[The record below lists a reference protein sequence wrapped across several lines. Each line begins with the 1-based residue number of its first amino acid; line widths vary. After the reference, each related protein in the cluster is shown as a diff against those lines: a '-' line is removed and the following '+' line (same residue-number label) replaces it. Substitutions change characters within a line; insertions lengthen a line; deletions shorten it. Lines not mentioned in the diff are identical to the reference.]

1 MKRTLLLALSLLVVG
16 VVTLPAS
23 SALAQKSDRDEKPA
37 RTVVEIKDGKVFLN
51 GKEVAEIE
59 DADAPVVF
67 KRSGKEMGGQLWSLD
82 EDRFGRANGFVL
94 RSDDDAEGFR
104 VRSMPRAR
112 AYGFTSEDGGQVEFF
127 SERDFEEIFDVQ
139 DRARRQT
146 AEAMAELELAA
157 PLMGLYSQ
165 RVVLGREAVEADQ
178 RSRELA
184 RSIRRGEGD
193 AQELQAE
200 LDALLEQVFDEKQAA
215 QQERV
220 DKLRQQLTELEQRLQ
235 QRNADR
241 EQIISKRRDQLLGR
255 DSRFDW

>member
-1 MKRTLLLALSLLVVG
+1 MKRLYLLALSLLVLG
-16 VVTLPAS
+16 VATLPSMAF
-23 SALAQKSDRDEKPA
+23 AQKADRDEKA
-37 RTVVEIKDGKVFLN
+37 AHTVVEIKDGKVFLN

-104 VRSMPRAR
+104 VRSAPL
-112 AYGFTSEDGGQVEFF
+112 AYGFYSEDGARAEFF
-127 SERDFEEIFDVQ
+127 DERDFEEIFEVRDK
-139 DRARRQT
+139 ARRQT

-165 RVVLGREAVEADQ
+165 RSAMSKEAVEADQ

-193 AQELQAE
+193 TQEMQAE
-200 LDALLEQVFDEKQAA
+200 LDALLEQVFDEKQAT
-215 QQERV
+215 QQERI
-220 DKLRQQLTELEQRLQ
+220 DKLRQQLSELEQRLQ
-235 QRNADR
+235 QRQDDR

>member
-1 MKRTLLLALSLLVVG
+1 MKRLLLLALSLLIVG
-16 VVTLPAS
+16 VVNLPSVAF
-23 SALAQKSDRDEKPA
+23 AQKVDRDEKPA
-37 RTVVEIKDGKVFLN
+37 RTVVEIKEGKVFLN

-67 KRSGKEMGGQLWSLD
+67 KRSGKEMGGRLWNLD

-94 RSDDDAEGFR
+94 RSDDDAEGFQ
-104 VRSMPRAR
+104 VRSMPGVR
-112 AYGFTSEDGGQVEFF
+112 AYGFTSDDGGQVEFF
-127 SERDFEEIFDVQ
+127 SERDFEEIFDIQ

-157 PLMGLYSQ
+157 PMMGLYSQ
-165 RVVLGREAVEADQ
+165 RSAMSKEAVEADQ

-184 RSIRRGEGD
+184 RSIRRGDGNT
-193 AQELQAE
+193 QELQAE
-200 LDALLEQVFDEKQAA
+200 LDALLEQVFDEKQAS
-215 QQERV
+215 QQERI
-220 DKLRQQLTELEQRLQ
+220 DNLRQQLTDLEQRLQ
-235 QRNADR
+235 QRSADR